1 MARAGTS
8 VPLFKTSAVARF
20 SERGPV
26 PRPLHVGENMA
37 VMLLCLQKGQQ
48 IVAPDGD
55 GAETIFTV
63 LEGSGTITE
72 NDESYAVGSGDVV
85 HIPPGA
91 RKALVAGEGT
101 LTVIGVR
108 QLGAKHGT

>member
-1 MARAGTS
+1 M
-8 VPLFKTSAVARF
+8 
-20 SERGPV
+20 

-72 NDESYAVGSGDVV
+72 NDESFAVEAGDVV
-85 HIPPGA
+85 HIPPGS
-91 RKALVAGEGT
+91 RKALIAGEGT
-101 LTVIGVR
+101 FTVIGVR
-108 QLGAKHGT
+108 QLGAKHGA